1 MRARC
6 SLALL
11 LLLALPTGSA
21 WATPLTQ
28 DELSTRA
35 IAHSPVIKAMDHAIE
50 AAKARTV
57 VSGARSNPSLVG
69 QVQLSPTS
77 DHNMLT
83 LGFRQLLD
91 FRGLASQRRAQA
103 EEEVEIL
110 ALQRMRLTQE
120 VSAQAK
126 EVYWQAWQARTEL
139 DRKTR
144 DLAWRRDELER
155 ARKRVEMGS
164 TSRHELV
171 DVELDLLEAELAQRN
186 AQQQAK
192 GQVARLN
199 FLLGQPASTEIALAA
214 PPSTLEPLAPLSTW
228 IDEAQLNRPEPRQVA
243 IARRREVRGVR
254 LAESLSF
261 GEGELE
267 AQAGTAANADPVFL
281 GSFDLPLPLWNRY
294 EGERKAASADAA
306 RLDVEMLASRQ
317 AIAQE
322 VLTAYYAAVEARSRL
337 VDVTERLIPHA
348 EHMLEKAQERL
359 KLGAGSRAEL
369 QSARHAFS
377 QAESE
382 RAKAY
387 LDYQLSLLRLE
398 TAAGR

>member
-11 LLLALPTGSA
+11 LLLAVPAGAA

-28 DELSTRA
+28 DELSARA

-50 AAKARTV
+50 AAKARSV
-57 VSGARSNPSLVG
+57 VSGSRSNPSLVG
-69 QVQLSPTS
+69 QVQLSPTA

-110 ALQRMRLTQE
+110 GLQHARLKQE
-120 VSAQAK
+120 VAAKAK
-126 EVYWQAWQARTEL
+126 EVYWQAWLARTEL

-144 DLAWRRDELER
+144 DLAWQRSELER

-164 TSRHELV
+164 ASRHELI
-171 DVELDLLEAELAQRN
+171 DAELDLLEAELAQRN
-186 AQQQAK
+186 AEQQAK
-192 GQVARLN
+192 GQTARLN
-199 FLLGQPASTEIALAA
+199 FLLGEPEDAELALSVPVTAV
-214 PPSTLEPLAPLSTW
+214 EPLAPLATW
-228 IDEAQLNRPEPRQVA
+228 LDEAQQNRPEPRQVA

-267 AQAGTAANADPVFL
+267 AQAGTAANADPVL
-281 GSFDLPLPLWNRY
+281 YGSFDLPLPLWNRY
-294 EGERKAASADAA
+294 EGERRAATADAA
-306 RLDVEMLASRQ
+306 RMEVELLASRQ

-322 VLTAYYAAVEARSRL
+322 VLSAYYEAVEARSRL

-348 EHMLEKAQERL
+348 GHMLEKAEERL
-359 KLGAGSRAEL
+359 KLGAGNRAEL

-382 RAKAY
+382 RAKAH
-387 LDYQLSLLRLE
+387 LDYQLSLLRLQ

>member
-1 MRARC
+1 MRARP

-11 LLLALPTGSA
+11 LLLALPAGAA
-21 WATPLTQ
+21 WGNPLSQ
-28 DELSTRA
+28 EDLSSKA
-35 IAHSPVIKAMDHAIE
+35 IAQSPVLQAMDHAIE
-50 AAKARTV
+50 AAKARAE
-57 VSGARSNPSLVG
+57 VSGARNNPSLVG
-69 QVQLSPTS
+69 QVQVSPTT
-77 DHNMLT
+77 DHNMVT

-110 ALQRMRLTQE
+110 QLQRARLKQE

-126 EVYWQAWQARTEL
+126 EIYWQAWLARTDL
-139 DRKTR
+139 AQKTR
-144 DLAWRRDELER
+144 DLEWQRDEMAR
-155 ARKRVEMGS
+155 VRKRLDAGT

-171 DVELDLLEAELAQRN
+171 DAELDVLQAELAQRN

-192 GQVARLN
+192 GQLARLN
-199 FLLGQPASTEIALAA
+199 FLLGRAEDA
-214 PPSTLEPLAPLSTW
+214 PLELVEPTSEVAPLAPLSAW

-243 IARRREVRGVR
+243 IARRREIRGIR

-267 AQAGTAANADPVFL
+267 AQAGTAANTDPVFF
-281 GSFDLPLPLWNRY
+281 GTIDLPLPLWNRH
-294 EGERKAASADAA
+294 EGERRAASADAA
-306 RLDVEMLASRQ
+306 RLDVELLASRQ
-317 AIAQE
+317 AISRE
-322 VLTAYYAAVEARSRL
+322 VLSAYYAAVEARSRL

-359 KLGAGSRAEL
+359 KLGAGNRTEL

-382 RAKAY
+382 RAKAN
-387 LDYQLSLLRLE
+387 LDYQLSLLRLQS
-398 TAAGR
+398 AVGR

>member
-1 MRARC
+1 MRARP

-11 LLLALPTGSA
+11 LLLALPAGAA
-21 WATPLTQ
+21 WGNPLSQ
-28 DELSTRA
+28 EDLSTQA
-35 IAHSPVIKAMDHAIE
+35 IAQSPVLQAMDHAIE
-50 AAKARTV
+50 AAKARAE
-57 VSGARSNPSLVG
+57 VSGARNNPSLVG
-69 QVQLSPTS
+69 QVQVSPTT
-77 DHNMLT
+77 DHNMVT

-110 ALQRMRLTQE
+110 QLQRARLKQE

-126 EVYWQAWQARTEL
+126 EIYWQAWLARTDL
-139 DRKTR
+139 AQKTR
-144 DLAWRRDELER
+144 DLEWQRDEMAR
-155 ARKRVEMGS
+155 VRKRLDAGT

-171 DVELDLLEAELAQRN
+171 DAELDVLQAELAQRN

-192 GQVARLN
+192 GQLARLN
-199 FLLGQPASTEIALAA
+199 FLLGRAEDA
-214 PPSTLEPLAPLSTW
+214 PLELVEPTSEVAPLAPLSAW

-243 IARRREVRGVR
+243 IARRREIRGIR

-267 AQAGTAANADPVFL
+267 AQAGTAANTDPVFF
-281 GSFDLPLPLWNRY
+281 GTIDLPLPLWNRH
-294 EGERKAASADAA
+294 EGERRAASADAA
-306 RLDVEMLASRQ
+306 RLDVELLASRQ
-317 AIAQE
+317 AISRE
-322 VLTAYYAAVEARSRL
+322 VLSAYYAAVEARSRL

-359 KLGAGSRAEL
+359 KLGAGNRTEL

-382 RAKAY
+382 RAKAN
-387 LDYQLSLLRLE
+387 LDYQLSLLRLQS
-398 TAAGR
+398 AVGR